1 MADKSSGVFLSS
13 SYDSSVRIWNETSP
27 GPLAC
32 LSGVHKGPVTEIN
45 WQSSLCVSAGK
56 DGLCALWD
64 INNEK
69 CISKNKW
76 HSSQVSNIKFHS
88 DTNNNLIITTG
99 VSDGI
104 LNVVDMRNMK
114 QIFHEPIHKMAINF
128 VGTTENNLLITGS
141 ADKTLKVFEP

>member
-1 MADKSSGVFLSS
+1 MDSLICLWDASGVRCKNLTAHTGSISKIVADKKSGVFISS
-13 SYDSSVRIWNETSP
+13 SYDSSVRIWNESSP

-32 LSGVHKGPVTEIN
+32 LSGVHKGPVTEMN

-76 HSSQVSNIKFHS
+76 HSSQV
-88 DTNNNLIITTG
+88 
-99 VSDGI
+99 
-104 LNVVDMRNMK
+104 
-114 QIFHEPIHKMAINF
+114 
-128 VGTTENNLLITGS
+128 
-141 ADKTLKVFEP
+141 